1 MSTQRQHAITKRPF
15 YGTIAYMICL
25 FLFGSHPSPASAHT
39 TSCALTGNTAEAI
52 MAYNACKAEKQAG
65 IAHEPAGESDSHQQD
80 AEIQRL
86 KHENQIL
93 RAQLDTIRMTLFQL
107 LQKLT
112 TQ

>member
-15 YGTIAYMICL
+15 YGIIAYLIYL

-39 TSCALTGNTAEAI
+39 ASCALTGNTAEAI
-52 MAYNACKAEKQAG
+52 MAYNACKAENQAG
-65 IAHEPAGESDSHQQD
+65 IAHEESDSNQQD
-80 AEIQRL
+80 AEMQRL

-93 RAQLDTIRMTLFQL
+93 HVQLDTIRMTLFQL